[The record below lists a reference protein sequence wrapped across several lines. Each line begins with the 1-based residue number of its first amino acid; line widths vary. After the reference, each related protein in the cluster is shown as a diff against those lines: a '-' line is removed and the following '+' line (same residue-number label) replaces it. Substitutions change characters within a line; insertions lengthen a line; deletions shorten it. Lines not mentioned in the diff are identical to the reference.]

1 MLMQTTGPVLAE
13 TTFYSL
19 WPNLVLH
26 LPSSHLALTA
36 NVVME
41 IRSSATCG
49 SRLHREF
56 LSLVLTYQRTK
67 GTEGTATRLSQPVVL
82 EMTNFTAIDKNSS
95 QWIFECQAFD
105 LEGSY
110 QASLQTSSGH
120 VICTSNIME
129 VKFNAAYRLSV
140 ERPSVFPCNDTIE
153 VTYTQPPCAGAG
165 GKIRLFSLHR
175 SPGSLAAPLQ
185 HRYVTEQ
192 VVHPDKNTL
201 AFSCSHLNQTVTGY
215 CFVYVTVAR
224 LGAVVP
230 QRELCLPFHADAGT
244 ATYVTN
250 STS

>member
-1 MLMQTTGPVLAE
+1 MQR
-13 TTFYSL
+13 
-19 WPNLVLH
+19 H
-26 LPSSHLALTA
+26 
-36 NVVME
+36 
-41 IRSSATCG
+41 
-49 SRLHREF
+49 
-56 LSLVLTYQRTK
+56 
-67 GTEGTATRLSQPVVL
+67 
-82 EMTNFTAIDKNSS
+82 
-95 QWIFECQAFD
+95 
-105 LEGSY
+105 
-110 QASLQTSSGH
+110 
-120 VICTSNIME
+120 
-129 VKFNAAYRLSV
+129 
-140 ERPSVFPCNDTIE
+140 IE
-153 VTYTQPPCAGAG
+153 VTYTQPSCAGAG

-250 STS
+250 STSSRRWRLERVDRVECVLRDVRRGIAQSFPHVQRAAPQARRVFL